1 MSKLIIVLSLL
12 TFALVLTRAESAQY
26 GGLWENINPFSIV
39 IIAIVLIFGLLDFF
53 LKKND

>member
-12 TFALVLTRAESAQY
+12 TFALVLTVAESAQY
-26 GGLWENINPFSIV
+26 GGLWENINPFSI
-39 IIAIVLIFGLLDFF
+39 IIIVIVLIFGLVSYF